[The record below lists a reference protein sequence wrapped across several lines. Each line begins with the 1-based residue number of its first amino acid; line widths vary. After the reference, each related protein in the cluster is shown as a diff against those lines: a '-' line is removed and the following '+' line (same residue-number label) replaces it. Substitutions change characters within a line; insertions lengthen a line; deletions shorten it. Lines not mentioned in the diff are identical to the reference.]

1 MLIPPAENIYLKTA
15 MKSIKPL
22 FSALS
27 AAVLAT
33 LFYCCGK
40 APAEKTEEIEAV
52 PVEVFSLKKGSVSS
66 ELKLPGEL
74 IAFQNVDLYAKVNSF
89 VKKLYA
95 DVGSEVKEGA
105 LLATLE
111 APELAS
117 QLAGAESRLK
127 AQEVTFLSSKT
138 TYDRLLET
146 SKTPGTVSPNDLD
159 LAFAKQQSDAALLQ
173 SARATFNEIS
183 DNRNY
188 LEIRAP
194 FSGVI
199 NARNVSTGAYVGPS
213 GKGSEFPLF
222 SLVEQSRLRL
232 VVSVPESYT
241 PYVSYQTQAKFTVRS
256 APGRLF
262 YAKVNRLSGALDPK
276 LRAQR
281 TELDVD
287 NRGKTL
293 LPGMVAEV
301 TLPMTTS
308 DSSFSVPVQSVLNT
322 ALGLFM
328 IRVENGKAVWKPV
341 KAGRNDGAK
350 MEIIGD
356 LSEGDTLVLHVSE
369 EIRDQSEIKKMKLTG
384 SEPISR

>member
-1 MLIPPAENIYLKTA
+1 
-15 MKSIKPL
+15 MKSIRPA
-22 FSALS
+22 FSTL
-27 AAVLAT
+27 AATVLAT

-40 APAEKTEEIEAV
+40 APATEAEEVEAV

-74 IAFQNVDLYAKVNSF
+74 VAFQNVDLYAKVNSF
-89 VKKLYA
+89 VRKLYA
-95 DVGSEVKEGA
+95 DVGSEVREGA

-117 QLAGAESRLK
+117 QLAGAESRLQ
-127 AQEVTFLSSKT
+127 AQEAMFLSSKS
-138 TYDRLLET
+138 TYERLLET
-146 SKTPGTVSPNDLD
+146 SKTPGTVSPNDLE
-159 LAFAKQQSDAALLQ
+159 LAFARQQSDAALLQ
-173 SARATFNEIS
+173 SARATFNEIG

-199 NARNVSTGAYVGPS
+199 SARNVSTGAYVGPS

-222 SLVEQSRLRL
+222 TLVEQNRLRL
-232 VVSVPESYT
+232 VVSVPEAYT
-241 PYVSYQTQAKFTVRS
+241 RYVNYQTQAKFTVRS
-256 APGRLF
+256 SPGRAF

-281 TELDVD
+281 TELDVY
-287 NRGKTL
+287 NSEKVL
-293 LPGMVAEV
+293 LPGTVAEV

-322 ALGLFM
+322 ATGLYV
-328 IRVENGKAVWKPV
+328 IRLENGKARWKQV
-341 KAGRNDGAK
+341 TAGRNDAVN
-350 MEIIGD
+350 MEVIGD

-369 EIRDQSEIKKMKLTG
+369 EIRDRSEITKTVQV
-384 SEPISR
+384 R

>member
-1 MLIPPAENIYLKTA
+1 
-15 MKSIKPL
+15 MKSIKPAF
-22 FSALS
+22 FSLS
-27 AAVLAT
+27 TVVFAT

-40 APAEKTEEIEAV
+40 APAAETEEVEAV

-74 IAFQNVDLYAKVNSF
+74 VAFQNVDLYAKVNSF

-95 DVGSEVKEGA
+95 DVGSEVREGA

-117 QLAGAESRLK
+117 QLAGAESRLQ
-127 AQEVTFLSSKT
+127 AQEAMYLSSKS
-138 TYDRLLET
+138 TYERLLET
-146 SKTPGTVSPNDLD
+146 SKTPGTVSPNDLE
-159 LAFAKQQSDAALLQ
+159 LAFARQQSDAALLQ
-173 SARATFNEIS
+173 SARATFNEIR

-199 NARNVSTGAYVGPS
+199 SARNVSTGAYVGPS

-222 SLVEQSRLRL
+222 SLVEQNRLRL

-241 PYVSYQTQAKFTVRS
+241 RYVNYQTQAKFTVRS
-256 APGRLF
+256 SPGQFF
-262 YAKVNRLSGALDPK
+262 YAKVNRLSGALDTK

-281 TELDVD
+281 TELDVN
-287 NRGKTL
+287 NRDKVL
-293 LPGMVAEV
+293 LPGTVAEV

-322 ALGLFM
+322 ATGLFV
-328 IRVENGKAVWKPV
+328 IKLENGKARWEQVTT
-341 KAGRNDGAK
+341 GRNDGVN
-350 MEIIGD
+350 MEVIGN
-356 LSEGDTLVLHVSE
+356 LSAGDTLILHVSE
-369 EIRDQSEIKKMKLTG
+369 EVRDRSEIKKTVQHQ
-384 SEPISR
+384 

>member
-1 MLIPPAENIYLKTA
+1 
-15 MKSIKPL
+15 MKSIKPV
-22 FSALS
+22 FSTLS
-27 AAVLAT
+27 AAILAT

-40 APAEKTEEIEAV
+40 TPAVETEEEAEAV

-89 VKKLYA
+89 VRKLYA
-95 DVGSEVKEGA
+95 DVGSEVREGA

-117 QLAGAESRLK
+117 QLAGAESRLQ
-127 AQEVTFLSSKT
+127 AQEAMYLSSKS
-138 TYDRLLET
+138 TYERLLET
-146 SKTPGTVSPNDLD
+146 SKTPGTVSPNDLE
-159 LAFAKQQSDAALLQ
+159 LAFARQQSDAALLQ

-199 NARNVSTGAYVGPS
+199 TSRHVSTGAYVGPS

-222 SLVEQSRLRL
+222 SLVEQNRLRL

-241 PYVSYQTQAKFTVRS
+241 RYVNYRTQAKFTVRS
-256 APGRLF
+256 SPGRSF

-287 NRGKTL
+287 NRDKSL

-308 DSSFSVPVQSVLNT
+308 DSSFSVPIQSVLNT
-322 ALGLFM
+322 ALGLYV
-328 IRVENGKAVWKPV
+328 IRLENGKARWKPV
-341 KAGRNDGAK
+341 TAGRNDAVN

-369 EIRDQSEIKKMKLTG
+369 EIRDRSEIAKTKLLG
-384 SEPISR
+384 E